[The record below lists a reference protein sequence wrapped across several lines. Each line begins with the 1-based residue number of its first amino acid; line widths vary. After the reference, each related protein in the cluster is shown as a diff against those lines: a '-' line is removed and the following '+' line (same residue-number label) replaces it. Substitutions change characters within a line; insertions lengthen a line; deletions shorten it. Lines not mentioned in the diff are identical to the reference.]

1 MTLAAILSKSVVFE
15 KSRLTWGIRFL
26 AIITTTL
33 GLTTVRI
40 LQPLVRKVLL
50 SHNTALHGGPQ
61 WRGVS
66 APLICR
72 NSIIQS
78 LTKVKYLHED
88 CRPTFRFRAVG
99 RSGRSPRFKIAA
111 PSVPI
116 LPFNAS
122 TTSFANSC
130 AFSRARSRPEV
141 VESVSSSSVFAN
153 SKISRNAARSTR
165 PWLSVGSCSARISSS
180 IRQKL
185 RVATAAG

>member
-1 MTLAAILSKSVVFE
+1 VKRSFYIQ
-15 KSRLTWGIRFL
+15 RIFL
-26 AIITTTL
+26 ANACASS
-33 GLTTVRI
+33 GLSNPWTQSGSPVLQTCRIQSHIWRTSGSFSSHCRSSGTTVRI
-40 LQPLVRKVLL
+40 LQPLVRKVLV

-111 PSVPI
+111 PSGPI
-116 LPFNAS
+116 LPFKRRPLPLQI
-122 TTSFANSC
+122 
-130 AFSRARSRPEV
+130 RARFHELVRDQKSLNRSAHP
-141 VESVSSSSVFAN
+141 VFLRIR
-153 SKISRNAARSTR
+153 KYPGTR
-165 PWLSVGSCSARISSS
+165 PVQRDPG
-180 IRQKL
+180 
-185 RVATAAG
+185 